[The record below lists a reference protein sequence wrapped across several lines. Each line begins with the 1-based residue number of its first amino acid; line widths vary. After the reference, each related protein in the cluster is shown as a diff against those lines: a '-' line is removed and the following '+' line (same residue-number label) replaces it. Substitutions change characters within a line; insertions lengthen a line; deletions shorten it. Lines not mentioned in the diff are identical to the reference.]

1 MNTKETTNDVP
12 RQLSFDGLD
21 RMAGYEVPKRQ
32 SYIIYN
38 RRTHE
43 IAIVVSSS
51 EIVACLW
58 LKWDIKDCDT
68 SPHDLRRASYGIV
81 ARSYLPLRSDIV
93 DAFKAEISSEEL

>member
-21 RMAGYEVPKRQ
+21 RLADYQVPKRQ
-32 SYIIYN
+32 SYIVYN
-38 RRTHE
+38 RRTYE

-51 EIVACLW
+51 EIGACLW

-68 SPHDLRRASYGIV
+68 SPHDLRRATYGIV
-81 ARSYLPLRSDIV
+81 ARAYLPLRSDIV
-93 DAFKAEISSEEL
+93 DAFKAEINNEGL